1 MEAWNFL
8 PEQVIKST
16 TVQQFEGRLD
26 RVLKEQEI
34 YYDYR
39 AKLKFKIAGTGSQI
53 PASEYIDLVLE
64 AERPAT
70 RRGSCK
76 YLVSIL

>member
-1 MEAWNFL
+1 MEAWNCL

-16 TVQQFEGRLD
+16 TVQQFEGRLN

-39 AKLKFKIAGTGSQI
+39 TKLKFKIAGTGSQI
-53 PASEYIDLVLE
+53 PAAEYIDLVLE
-64 AERPAT
+64 A
-70 RRGSCK
+70 
-76 YLVSIL
+76 